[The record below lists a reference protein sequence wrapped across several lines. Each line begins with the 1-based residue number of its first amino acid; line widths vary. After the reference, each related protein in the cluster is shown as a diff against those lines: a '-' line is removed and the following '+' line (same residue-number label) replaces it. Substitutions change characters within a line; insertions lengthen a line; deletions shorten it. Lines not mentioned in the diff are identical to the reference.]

1 MNFYNEQENEKKE
14 GAPVLPRSASPFKK
28 TSAFG
33 KTPLFSRTAGSLMD
47 RIKNLSRRDMALVG
61 LGLSVLVMV
70 PVAEYMMSQPP
81 QENLLDGGWGGKEKL
96 GDMPYEPGVNGL
108 SQGSADGS
116 GEVITP
122 LSSRDPV
129 SLILGSQPAQPA
141 VTAPVYT
148 PPATSMRDAMRD
160 AGREAFSAA
169 SKSAGAPTVI
179 PKMAGGLRNMSFFG
193 GGESSR
199 TSGSLGGGKIIDEA
213 RSASSKAAKRSM
225 VGPVAIAGYKG
236 VASTPNSASKGA
248 FEKLR
253 AAADK
258 SAGNFS
264 GGSAIRSLDK
274 AAADALE
281 IGKGG
286 GGMGAGG
293 DSDKTG
299 KTSGNSVKGY
309 EHNRSGESLAEAAA
323 KLRQQKALEWEFYK
337 KYEIPKQIINAILGA
352 VTNVMG
358 EFIKDKLMSAF
369 GMYPPNIKCWN
380 PAVCPSG
387 GNCGDL
393 AVTYLGANWWNNG
406 KKLTDLCSVGGNPV
420 AIKQVVGKESAS
432 STSEVCLC
440 GKGEKPAIGGSSAA
454 AASATADPA
463 ANPGGNVNATPQH
476 HAQAVIATMKSYDE
490 QLRSIVG
497 QVNEAEKVDVKDM
510 KEDLVTGIVGAL
522 QNLSPLADN
531 KIQAISN
538 LKDSVNSANTQ
549 FNTDLEAAK
558 SKVEGFRPDY
568 EKFNKVWEK
577 LNSECPPVEAGKTP
591 QCTIKPKV
599 EAGKESVLTQAAIT
613 SIRSDLKRWNN
624 EGRPLFSGADGMHK
638 AMQYWKGAYGT
649 ELGNLRDSVIQ
660 IGKDKNEFF
669 NSVAQANPKDKPVI
683 DRLKGITGRFEK
695 VQAAPAEGTA
705 AKTGETAPQTGVKV
719 DPSTTPLYKIA
730 VSQRAADWEVLWKSP
745 YDIDSTKVSG
755 PEASAFAE
763 WENKVSKAAAED
775 AAVPPL
781 VAAKNFVDCHM
792 RATELSRSILVN
804 NVSVKKISADVD
816 DAKRVM
822 EEVKKSLATY
832 IDGATY
838 DLGNTAA
845 VKPDNPPVDN
855 PKPPTDDNSQTGGVN
870 YTAANA
876 NVGNLGNRVN
886 TMRGEASTL
895 PDGSF
900 KTNAVDSLNAADKA
914 VEKMR
919 TAQATLKS
927 KTATPEEKAKAQA
940 DFDEAKKT
948 YSTEMGKARGYINQ
962 GSQRPNQVNVTVPDN
977 TVKDSV
983 SAADRQKSEA
993 RRETLVDCVPL
1004 TNGWGTLEKKCTLD
1018 QAQTVKTGVTF
1029 ANTQLAR
1036 GLTDRDVSAIR
1047 ATAYSACGWVKKC
1060 NPKSVPD
1067 GCGEFGIYPAK

>member
-1 MNFYNEQENEKKE
+1 MNFYNDEENEKKE
-14 GAPVLPRSASPFKK
+14 GAPALPRAASPFKK

-33 KTPLFSRTAGSLMD
+33 KAPLFSRTAGSLMD
-47 RIKNLSRRDMALVG
+47 RLKNLSRRDMALVG

-81 QENLLDGGWGGKEKL
+81 QENLLEGGWGGKEKL

-122 LSSRDPV
+122 LSARDPV

-141 VTAPVYT
+141 AAPPVYT

-199 TSGSLGGGKIIDEA
+199 TSGNLGGGKIIDEA

-264 GGSAIRSLDK
+264 GGSAMRSLDK

-281 IGKGG
+281 IGKGS

-293 DSDKTG
+293 DSDQTA
-299 KTSGNSVKGY
+299 KTSGNSVNGY
-309 EHNRSGESLAEAAA
+309 DRNRSGETLAEQAA
-323 KLRQQKALEWEFYK
+323 KMRQQKALEWEFYK
-337 KYEIPKQIINAILGA
+337 KYEIPKQIINAIVGA
-352 VTNVMG
+352 VSSVLG
-358 EFIKDKLMSAF
+358 DFIKDKLMSAF
-369 GMYPPNIKCWN
+369 DMYPPNIKCWN
-380 PAVCPSG
+380 PAVCPNGS
-387 GNCGDL
+387 NCGDL

-406 KKLTDLCSVGGNPV
+406 KKMTDLCSVGGSPV

-440 GKGEKPAIGGSSAA
+440 GKGERPSVGGTAAGGPGGAA
-454 AASATADPA
+454 ADPSV
-463 ANPGGNVNATPQH
+463 NPGGNPSATPQH
-476 HAQAVIATMKSYDE
+476 HAQAVVTSMKSYDD
-490 QLRSIVG
+490 QLRNIVTM
-497 QVNEAEKVDVKDM
+497 VAEAEAKKDL
-510 KEDLVTGIVGAL
+510 KALDDKFVEGVVTGF
-522 QNLSPLADN
+522 QNLSPLADD
-531 KIQAISN
+531 KLQLLRN
-538 LKDSVNSANTQ
+538 LKGSVDKANTQ
-549 FNTDLEAAK
+549 FNSDLEVARG
-558 SKVEGFRPDY
+558 KVEAFRPDY
-568 EKFNKVWEK
+568 EKFNKVWDK
-577 LNSECPPVEAGKTP
+577 LNAECPPVKAGETSECKV
-591 QCTIKPKV
+591 KPKV
-599 EAGKESVLTQAAIT
+599 TAGIESALTPAAIAT
-613 SIRSDLKRWNN
+613 IRTNLAKWDR
-624 EGRPLFSGADGMHK
+624 EGRPKFSEADGNFV
-638 AMQYWKGAYGT
+638 AMLGWQTAYVS
-649 ELGNLRDSVIQ
+649 ESSNLEKSLTKVESDKQTFFQAVPEANQ
-660 IGKDKNEFF
+660 AGKP
-669 NSVAQANPKDKPVI
+669 AL
-683 DRLKGITGRFEK
+683 DRLKAITGRFK
-695 VQAAPAEGTA
+695 DIQAPPVEGTPA
-705 AKTGETAPQTGVKV
+705 AKQEGAATPQTGAQV
-719 DPSTTPLYKIA
+719 DPATTPLYKIA
-730 VSQRAADWEVLWKSP
+730 AVQRAADWEILWKSP
-745 YDIDSTKVSG
+745 YDLNSTKVTNA
-755 PEASAFAE
+755 EASAFNSWDNADR
-763 WENKVSKAAAED
+763 KAGLE
-775 AAVPPL
+775 L
-781 VAAKNFVDCHM
+781 VETKNFVDSHM
-792 RATELSRSILVN
+792 RATQLARSILVRN
-804 NVSVKKISADVD
+804 GGVKKISTDVD
-816 DAKRVM
+816 DSKRIL
-822 EEVKKSLATY
+822 EEVKKALATY

-838 DLGNTAA
+838 DLGGTVAP
-845 VKPDNPPVDN
+845 VKPPAVDTPVD
-855 PKPPTDDNSQTGGVN
+855 TTTGGDTGQTGGVN

-876 NVGNLGNRVN
+876 NIGRLDDNVIK
-886 TMRGEASTL
+886 MRGEASTL
-895 PDGSF
+895 PDGTF
-900 KTNAVDSLNAADKA
+900 KTNALNSLKDADEA
-914 VEKMR
+914 VKQMQ

-940 DFDEAKKT
+940 DFDKAKKT
-948 YSTEMGKARGYINQ
+948 YSTKTGEARGFINQ
-962 GSQRPNQVNVTVPDN
+962 GSQRPNQVSVTMPGT
-977 TVKDSV
+977 TVKDEV

-993 RRETLVDCVPL
+993 HRGTLVDCVPL
-1004 TNGWGTLEKKCTLD
+1004 TNGWGTLEKRCTLD

-1036 GLTDRDVSAIR
+1036 GLTDRDVSSIR

-1060 NPKSVPD
+1060 NPRSVPA